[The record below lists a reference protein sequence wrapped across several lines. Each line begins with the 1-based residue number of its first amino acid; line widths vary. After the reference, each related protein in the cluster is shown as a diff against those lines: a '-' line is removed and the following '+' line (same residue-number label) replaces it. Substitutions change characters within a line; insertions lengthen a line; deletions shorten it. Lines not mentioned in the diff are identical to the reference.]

1 MVVCTMREKW
11 KHLPT
16 QKQKQ
21 MCSPGNHNKQNR
33 VLFIFLPYFF
43 FFFVTFSRDKWP
55 HRSSYGAPSLPA
67 LVLLF
72 LFVLFRTA
80 TPASG
85 REGERRSPGH
95 SHTRR
100 HTEKPLTRTAAVLK
114 GTPDMR
120 QNATVSREPSKLN
133 KKKQK

>member
-1 MVVCTMREKW
+1 MYNAGKVEALANSKTETNVFSWEPQQTKPRVIYF
-11 KHLPT
+11 
-16 QKQKQ
+16 
-21 MCSPGNHNKQNR
+21 SP
-33 VLFIFLPYFF
+33 LFF
-43 FFFVTFSRDKWP
+43 FFSFVTFSRDKWP

-80 TPASG
+80 TPASS